1 MTSPERNS
9 NIELLRIILMF
20 MILALHVN
28 VLSLEFPSVKECV
41 DYPLQ
46 SFMRYFN
53 EYLCLGAVNT
63 YVLISG
69 WFGINYKTKGL
80 CNYLFQCLFFSITI
94 FIVFAL
100 LGKIELNR
108 INILSSILLYKNAY
122 WFVWSYLIL
131 YLFSPILNSFIQ
143 NTKKQTYKRVL
154 ISLFLVQTVIYIFTR
169 CGFYQAGYHPL
180 SFIALYLL
188 ARYIRLYGRI
198 PNKNIAFTG
207 FFACVLINTLLDFLP
222 IYIQHRPISFNGI
235 LFNYT
240 NPLNIVGPLFLLLFF
255 VQLQI
260 RSKIIN
266 WIAVSCFSVYLLHC
280 HFNLGDY
287 YIQQAKY
294 IYDNYSGLEYYIV
307 ILSYMAF
314 IFIIAIIIDKIR
326 IFCFN
331 RIWNILEKKDK

>member
-1 MTSPERNS
+1 MTSHKRNS

-28 VLSLEFPSVKECV
+28 VLSLGFPSVKECV

-188 ARYIRLYGRI
+188 ARYIRLYGCI
-198 PNKNIAFTG
+198 PKKDIAITG
-207 FFACVLINTLLDFLP
+207 FFGCVLINTLLDFLP
-222 IYIQHRPISFNGI
+222 IYIQHRPTSFNGI

>member
-1 MTSPERNS
+1 MKSLERNS

-28 VLSLEFPSVKECV
+28 VLSLGFPSVKECV

-53 EYLCLGAVNT
+53 EYICLGAVNT

-108 INILSSILLYKNAY
+108 INLLSSILLYKNAY

-180 SFIALYLL
+180 SFIAIYLL

-207 FFACVLINTLLDFLP
+207 FFACVLINTLLTFLP
-222 IYIQHRPISFNGI
+222 IYIQHRDLLLGI
-235 LFNYT
+235 LFSYT

-280 HFNLGDY
+280 HFNLSDY

-307 ILSYMAF
+307 ILSYMVF

-326 IFCFN
+326 ISCFN